1 MSKTYSYILNLKNNN
16 NYVYLLTIIS
26 SEHVYLFD
34 IQVKFVIFYDIIF
47 MCNHVALNFYNLS
60 VLFTDK
66 PGEYGG

>member
-1 MSKTYSYILNLKNNN
+1 MSKTYSYILNLKNDN
-16 NYVYLLTIIS
+16 NYVYLLIIIS

-47 MCNHVALNFYNLS
+47 MCNVALNFYNLS

-66 PGEYGG
+66 PREYGG

>member
-1 MSKTYSYILNLKNNN
+1 MSKTYSYILNLKNDN
-16 NYVYLLTIIS
+16 NYVYLLIIIS

-47 MCNHVALNFYNLS
+47 MCNVALNLYNLS